1 MEIMLNFFD
10 YIFSKEWKYQQKLML
25 ASKKSKKGEDKKV
38 SRFKNT
44 LFILSFICFYLSIE
58 YPFVLICSFVFITLY
73 YFSSLKLI
81 FIFTTVRGFLIDGI
95 KGAILISLFLYR
107 ISGVALVKYKV
118 YDNSYIRFIVFA
130 VILNLVWIVISTL
143 CNYKVATL
151 SNAILAAIITLTLQL
166 NSFIWNIFIAEG
178 RDFVSKEALSEIIEY
193 GFSQE
198 QWLMTMINL
207 LLYPIFAMSVIG
219 ALSCAFKGYWI
230 NKYNDGKDIENIRFF
245 DEVN

>member
-81 FIFTTVRGFLIDGI
+81 FIFTTVRGFLIDGL

-107 ISGVALVKYKV
+107 VSGVALV
-118 YDNSYIRFIVFA
+118 N
-130 VILNLVWIVISTL
+130 

-178 RDFVSKEALSEIIEY
+178 RNFISKEALSEIIEH

-207 LLYPIFAMSVIG
+207 LLYHIFAMSVIG
-219 ALSCAFKGYWI
+219 ALGCAFKGYWI
-230 NKYNDGKDIENIRFF
+230 NKYNDGNDIGNIRFF